1 MCKSVPG
8 IIKILEINNSSEDNF
23 CSNFYKIT
31 VVYEYFESQL
41 SGLLKERLLSQ

>member
-1 MCKSVPG
+1 MCSRLKKQSTMYQKVPG

-31 VVYEYFESQL
+31 AVHEYFEN
-41 SGLLKERLLSQ
+41 